1 MKIDLI
7 AKDEAQKRILEYLE
21 NNASE
26 TLASKI
32 NNGVQVEK
40 DSKQLLSKKDLDSF
54 FVYAQEE
61 ARKLL
66 EKGRNCACVEDK
78 TVYGWAI
85 HYFEEDSIEGKL
97 FNLDGTEYGTVKPVI
112 QVKKETP
119 KVEVKPKPQQQ
130 SLFDLIT
137 TPKVEE
143 TDDEDI
149 EEDIEEENLSY
160 KAQCAKYSQ
169 VDTLDSYE
177 EIEDIPPMIEIDGQ
191 KEEITIENQT
201 FDKYIL
207 KTISN
212 VFDGKI
218 KLK

>member
-1 MKIDLI
+1 MKINLQ

-61 ARKLL
+61 ARKLV
-66 EKGRNCACVEDK
+66 EKGKNCACVEDK
-78 TVYGWAI
+78 TVFGWAI

-97 FNLDGTEYGTVKPVI
+97 FNLDGTEYEIVKPVSQI
-112 QVKKETP
+112 KRETP

-149 EEDIEEENLSY
+149 EENIE
-160 KAQCAKYSQ
+160 
-169 VDTLDSYE
+169 E

-201 FDKYIL
+201 FDKCIL

-218 KLK
+218 KLL

>member
-26 TLASKI
+26 TLANKI

-40 DSKQLLSKKDLDSF
+40 DSKQLLSKKNLDSF

-66 EKGRNCACVEDK
+66 EKGKNCACVEDK
-78 TVYGWAI
+78 TVFGWAI
-85 HYFEEDSIEGKL
+85 HYFEEDTIEGKL
-97 FNLDGTEYGTVKPVI
+97 FNLDGTEFELPKPIKKEIVN

-137 TPKVEE
+137 TLKIKE

-149 EEDIEEENLSY
+149 EENIE
-160 KAQCAKYSQ
+160 
-169 VDTLDSYE
+169 E
-177 EIEDIPPMIEIDGQ
+177 EIEDIPPMIETDGQ

-218 KLK
+218 KLL

>member
-40 DSKQLLSKKDLDSF
+40 DSKQLLSKKDLESF

-66 EKGRNCACVEDK
+66 EKGKNCACIEDK
-78 TVYGWAI
+78 TVFGWAI

-97 FNLDGTEYGTVKPVI
+97 FNLDGTEYQTVKPVS

-149 EEDIEEENLSY
+149 EENIEEE
-160 KAQCAKYSQ
+160 
-169 VDTLDSYE
+169 
-177 EIEDIPPMIEIDGQ
+177 IENIPPMVEIDGQ

-218 KLK
+218 KLL